1 MHIGACRFSHM
12 HRAYIINAQS
22 TNLQYTS
29 SITSLPI
36 YNNFN
41 TSVVILL
48 ILNICDQIR
57 LLLITKGYFTYHA
70 LNPLQIQTYL
80 YGLVGKWI
88 SAIKCG
94 NKLLAIC
101 GTNIPTAWGMHFQ
114 ECVFSIR
121 LPQDHVMDI
130 NCMYHIK
137 YRPCTSAHHMM

>member
-1 MHIGACRFSHM
+1 MPPWTPVIIKISYSYFDITNTYWCTSLFHM

-22 TNLQYTS
+22 TNLQYTI

-48 ILNICDQIR
+48 ILNICDQTR

-70 LNPLQIQTYL
+70 INPLQIQICL
-80 YGLVGKWI
+80 CGLVGKWI
-88 SAIKCG
+88 SAMKCG
-94 NKLLAIC
+94 SKLLAIY

-114 ECVFSIR
+114 ECAFSITS
-121 LPQDHVMDI
+121 
-130 NCMYHIK
+130 
-137 YRPCTSAHHMM
+137 RPCDRY